1 MSRVGKNP
9 VEIPSG
15 VEVSIVDGILT
26 AKGKL
31 GEETVSLTGVVDVTL
46 EDKEVKVAPRDESK
60 QSRSMW
66 GTTRSLV
73 QNAVT
78 GVSEGFTRRLE
89 IVGVGYRAQL
99 QGKTL
104 NLQLG
109 YSHDIPF
116 PVPDGITIALEGDR
130 GNVIAVTGANKQK
143 VGQVASEIRG
153 FRKPEPYKGKGVRY
167 SDEYV
172 LRKEGKKK

>member
-9 VEIPSG
+9 VEIPGG

-31 GEETVSLTGVVDVTL
+31 GEEIVPLTDIVDVTL
-46 EDKEVKVAPRDESK
+46 EESQVKVVPRDESK

-66 GTTRSLV
+66 GTTRSHV

-78 GVSEGFTRRLE
+78 GVSEGFTKRLE
-89 IVGVGYRAQL
+89 IVGVGYRAQM

-116 PVPDGITIALEGDR
+116 PVPEGISIALEGDR
-130 GNVIAVTGANKQK
+130 GNVIAVTGPNKQQ
-143 VGQVASEIRG
+143 VGQVASEIRS

>member
-9 VEIPSG
+9 VEIPGG

-31 GEETVSLTGVVDVTL
+31 GEEIVPLTDIVDVTL
-46 EDKEVKVAPRDESK
+46 EEGQVKVVPRDESK

-78 GVSEGFTRRLE
+78 GVSEGFTKRLE
-89 IVGVGYRAQL
+89 IVGVGYRAQM

-116 PVPDGITIALEGDR
+116 PVPEGISIALEGDR
-130 GNVIAVTGANKQK
+130 GNVIAVTGPNKQQ
-143 VGQVASEIRG
+143 VGQVASEIRS

>member
-15 VEVSIVDGILT
+15 VEVSIVDDILT

-31 GEETVSLTGVVDVTL
+31 GEETVPLTDIVDVTM
-46 EDKEVKVAPRDESK
+46 EENKVSVKPRDESK

-78 GVSEGFTRRLE
+78 GVSEGFTKKLE
-89 IVGVGYRAQL
+89 IVGVGYRAQM

-109 YSHDIPF
+109 YSHDIPY
-116 PVPDGITIALEGDR
+116 PVPEGITIALEGDR
-130 GNVIAVTGANKQK
+130 GNVIAVTGPNKQQ

>member
-1 MSRVGKNP
+1 MSRVGRNP
-9 VEIPSG
+9 VEIPGG

-31 GEETVSLTGVVDVTL
+31 GEEAVSLTDIVDVTV
-46 EDKEVKVAPRDESK
+46 EETQVSVMPRDESK

-78 GVSEGFTRRLE
+78 GVSEGFTKRLE
-89 IVGVGYRAQL
+89 IVGVGYRAQM

-109 YSHDIPF
+109 YSHDIPYQI
-116 PVPDGITIALEGDR
+116 PEGIMIKLEGDR
-130 GNVIAVTGANKQK
+130 GNVIAVSGPNKQQ

-172 LRKEGKKK
+172 IRKEGKKK

>member
-1 MSRVGKNP
+1 MSRVGKSP
-9 VEIPSG
+9 VEVPSG
-15 VEVSIVDGILT
+15 VDISIVDGILT

-31 GEETVSLTGVVDVTL
+31 GEEAVTLVDAVDVT
-46 EDKEVKVAPRDESK
+46 VADNQIRVTPKDESK
-60 QSRSMW
+60 HSRSMW

-73 QNAVT
+73 QNAVS
-78 GVSEGFTRRLE
+78 GVSEGFTKRLE
-89 IVGVGYRAQL
+89 IVGVGYRAQM

-116 PVPDGITIALEGDR
+116 PVPEGISIKLEGDR
-130 GNVIAVTGANKQK
+130 GNVIAITGPNKQQ
-143 VGQVASEIRG
+143 VGQVASVIRG
-153 FRKPEPYKGKGVRY
+153 FRKPEPYKGKGLRY

>member
-31 GEETVSLTGVVDVTL
+31 GEETVPLTDIVDVTM
-46 EDKEVKVAPRDESK
+46 EENKVSVKPRDESK

-78 GVSEGFTRRLE
+78 GVSEGFTKKLE
-89 IVGVGYRAQL
+89 IVGVGYRAQM

-109 YSHDIPF
+109 YSHDIPY
-116 PVPDGITIALEGDR
+116 PVPEGITIALEGDR
-130 GNVIAVTGANKQK
+130 GNIIAVTGPNKQQ

>member
-1 MSRVGKNP
+1 MSRVGKLP
-9 VEIPSG
+9 VAVPSG
-15 VEVSIVDGILT
+15 VEISIVDGLLT

-31 GEETVSLTGVVDVTL
+31 GEETVPLTDAVEVTL
-46 EDKEVKVAPRDESK
+46 EDSEVKVAPRDETK
-60 QSRSMW
+60 HSRAMW

-73 QNAVT
+73 QNAVA
-78 GVSEGFTRRLE
+78 GVSEGFTKRLE
-89 IVGVGYRAQL
+89 IVGVGYRAQV

-109 YSHDIPF
+109 YSHDIAYPM
-116 PVPDGITIALEGDR
+116 PDGITIALEGDR
-130 GNVIAVTGANKQK
+130 GNVIAVTGANKQQ
-143 VGQVASEIRG
+143 VGQVASEIRA
-153 FRKPEPYKGKGVRY
+153 FRKPEPYKGKGLRY

>member
-1 MSRVGKNP
+1 MSRVGKLP
-9 VEIPSG
+9 VTVPSG
-15 VEVSIVDGILT
+15 VDVSIVGGILT

-31 GEETVSLTGVVDVTL
+31 GEESVPLTDAVEVTL
-46 EDKEVKVAPRDESK
+46 EDNEVKVAPRDETK
-60 QSRSMW
+60 QSRAMW

-73 QNAVT
+73 QNAVS
-78 GVSEGFTRRLE
+78 GVSEGFTKRLE
-89 IVGVGYRAQL
+89 IVGVGYRAQV

-109 YSHDIPF
+109 YSHDIAF
-116 PVPDGITIALEGDR
+116 PMPDGITIALEGER
-130 GNVIAVTGANKQK
+130 GNVITVTGANKQQ
-143 VGQVASEIRG
+143 VGQVASEIRA
-153 FRKPEPYKGKGVRY
+153 FRKPEPYKGKGLRY

>member
-1 MSRVGKNP
+1 MSRVGKLP
-9 VEIPSG
+9 VAVPSG
-15 VEVSIVDGILT
+15 VDVSIVDGLLT

-31 GEETVSLTGVVDVTL
+31 GEESVPLTDAVEVTL
-46 EDKEVKVAPRDESK
+46 EDNEVKVSPRDETK
-60 QSRSMW
+60 HSRAMW

-73 QNAVT
+73 QNAVA
-78 GVSEGFTRRLE
+78 GVSEGFTKRLE
-89 IVGVGYRAQL
+89 IVGVGYRAQV

-109 YSHDIPF
+109 YSHDIAYPM
-116 PVPDGITIALEGDR
+116 PDGITIALEGDR
-130 GNVIAVTGANKQK
+130 GNVIAVTGANKQQ
-143 VGQVASEIRG
+143 VGQVASEIRA
-153 FRKPEPYKGKGVRY
+153 FRKPEPYKGKGLRY